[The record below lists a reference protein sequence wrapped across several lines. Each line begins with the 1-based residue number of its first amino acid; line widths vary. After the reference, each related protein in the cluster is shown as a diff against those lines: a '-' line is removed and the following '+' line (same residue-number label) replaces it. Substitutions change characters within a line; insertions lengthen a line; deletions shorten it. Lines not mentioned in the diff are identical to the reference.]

1 MVEFLQPGMRIF
13 LLAIWEV
20 LEVVLVAV
28 VTVFLIRSFLIQP
41 FLVSGA
47 SMEPNFGSGNY
58 LLIDEL
64 TYRFREPRR
73 GEVIVFRYPENPA
86 TYYIKRIIGLPGETV
101 EIQKG
106 AVKIIGVGGEG
117 SVLREEYLP
126 PGILTSGNKTAVL
139 GPTEYYM
146 LGDNRNYS
154 FDSRSWGPM
163 DKKYIIG
170 IARLRLFTFFEAQAF
185 TY

>member
-1 MVEFLQPGMRIF
+1 MCGMKTM

-20 LEVVLVAV
+20 LEVVLVAAI
-28 VTVFLIRSFLIQP
+28 TAFLIRSFLIQP

-64 TYRFREPRR
+64 TYRFRQPER
-73 GEVIVFRYPENPA
+73 GEVIVFKYPENPS

-101 EIQKG
+101 TIQKG
-106 AVKIIGVGGEG
+106 EVKVASADGLSIVLTEG
-117 SVLREEYLP
+117 YLP
-126 PGILTSGNKTAVL
+126 IGLMTSGNKNVTL
-139 GPTEYYM
+139 GATEYFM

-163 DKKYIIG
+163 DEKYIVG
-170 IARLRLFTFFEAQAF
+170 IARLRLLPVTQIQAF

>member
-1 MVEFLQPGMRIF
+1 MRIF

-28 VTVFLIRSFLIQP
+28 ITVFLIRSFLIQP

-47 SMEPNFGSGNY
+47 SMEPNFGTGNY
-58 LLIDEL
+58 LLVDEL
-64 TYRFREPRR
+64 TYRFREPQR
-73 GEVIVFRYPENPA
+73 GEVIVFKYPENPSA
-86 TYYIKRIIGLPGETV
+86 YYIKRIIGLPGETV
-101 EIQKG
+101 MIQKG
-106 AVKIIGVGGEG
+106 AVKIKKVDGEEIA
-117 SVLREEYLP
+117 LREEYLL
-126 PGILTSGNKTAVL
+126 PGVLTSGNKTVTL
-139 GPTEYYM
+139 GSAEYYM

-163 DKKYIIG
+163 DKNYIVG
-170 IARLRLFTFFEAQAF
+170 IARLRLLPISEIQSF

>member
-1 MVEFLQPGMRIF
+1 MRVF

-64 TYRFREPRR
+64 TYRFREPQR
-73 GEVIVFRYPENPA
+73 GEVIVFKYPENPS

-101 EIQKG
+101 VVQKG
-106 AVKIIGVGGEG
+106 EVKITGTDGKDLIL
-117 SVLREEYLP
+117 SEEYLP
-126 PGILTSGNKTAVL
+126 VGLLTSGNKAITLA
-139 GPTEYYM
+139 PDEYFM

-154 FDSRSWGPM
+154 FDSRSWGPLNE
-163 DKKYIIG
+163 KFIIG
-170 IARLRLFTFFEAQAF
+170 IARLRLLPITQVQAF

>member
-1 MVEFLQPGMRIF
+1 MRTFFL
-13 LLAIWEV
+13 AVWEV

-28 VTVFLIRSFLIQP
+28 VTVFLIRTFLIQP

-64 TYRFREPRR
+64 TYRFREPKR
-73 GEVIVFRYPENPA
+73 GEVIVFKYPENPS

-101 EIQKG
+101 SIQR
-106 AVKIIGVGGEG
+106 G
-117 SVLREEYLP
+117 SVKVSDSEGKDIDLKEDYLIY
-126 PGILTSGNKTAVL
+126 GSQTSGNVTKKL
-139 GPTEYYM
+139 GPTEYFM

-163 DKKYIIG
+163 DKKFIVG
-170 IARLRLFTFFEAQAF
+170 IARLRLLPITQVEAF